1 MAYNY
6 ITQYD
11 SPNYTAG
18 RQGNAISSITI
29 HWWGDPGQNP
39 TFEGVTAWLCNP
51 AAQVSAHYVVT
62 GTDRRVACIVDP
74 ANIAWHAGNWV
85 GNQTS
90 IGIEC
95 DPRCRDEDYDVIAE
109 LVAELRKTYGDLPL
123 RPHNSWTTTSCPG
136 NYDISRIDRMAREKA
151 GQVVQR
157 DRTDEINYLNG
168 LYQQILDRNV
178 DENAIGHYLSQIDKG
193 WNWDQIREDLA
204 NSAEGKAVAERRNT
218 RNNELRAAYDSE
230 TNEIQRL
237 YKEIL
242 ERDADEA
249 GIEHYRNQIRN
260 GWNWQMVADDLRRSD
275 EYKELQRIKNTPAP
289 ETRHVEP
296 EPPTEPEK
304 PQPEKPQERAA
315 ETPQEAPKA
324 DDTTTIL
331 GDIRR
336 ILQAILDAITGLFK
350 K

>member
-29 HWWGDPGQNP
+29 HWWDDPSKGP
-39 TFEGVTAWLCNP
+39 TFEGIVGWLCNP
-51 AAQVSAHYVVT
+51 ASQVSAHYVVT

-123 RPHNSWTTTSCPG
+123 RPHRSWTTTSCPG
-136 NYDISRIDRMAREKA
+136 NYDLGRIDRMAREKA
-151 GQVVQR
+151 GQTVER
-157 DRTDEINYLNG
+157 DRTDEINYLNN
-168 LYQQILDRNV
+168 LFQQILDRNV

-204 NSAEGKAVAERRNT
+204 NSAEGKAVAERRNA

-242 ERDADEA
+242 ERDADEG

-260 GWNWQMVADDLRRSD
+260 GWDWNMVADDLRRSD
-275 EYKELQRIKNTPAP
+275 EYKELQRIKNAPTP
-289 ETRHVEP
+289 EIKHVEP
-296 EPPTEPEK
+296 EPPTQPE
-304 PQPEKPQERAA
+304 EKPQERAA
-315 ETPQEAPKA
+315 ETPQEVPKA
-324 DDTTTIL
+324 EDTTTIL

>member
-18 RQGNAISSITI
+18 RQGNSISSITI
-29 HWWGDPGQNP
+29 HWWDDPSKGP
-39 TFEGVTAWLCNP
+39 TFEGITAWLCNP
-51 AAQVSAHYVVT
+51 ASQVSAHYVVT

-136 NYDISRIDRMAREKA
+136 NYDLGRIDRMAREKA
-151 GQVVQR
+151 GQTVER
-157 DRTDEINYLNG
+157 DRTDEINYLNN

-204 NSAEGKAVAERRNT
+204 NSTEGKAVAERRNA

-242 ERDADEA
+242 ERDADEG

-260 GWNWQMVADDLRRSD
+260 GWSWGMVADDLRRSD
-275 EYKELQRIKNTPAP
+275 EYKELQRIKNAPTP
-289 ETRHVEP
+289 EIKHVEP
-296 EPPTEPEK
+296 EPPTEPE
-304 PQPEKPQERAA
+304 EVQERAA
-315 ETPQEAPKA
+315 EAPQEAPKA
-324 DDTTTIL
+324 EDATTIL

>member
-18 RQGNAISSITI
+18 RQGNNISSITI
-29 HWWGDPGQNP
+29 HWWGDPNQNP
-39 TFEGVTAWLCNP
+39 SFEGVTAWLCNP
-51 AAQVSAHYVVT
+51 ASQVSAHYVVT

-74 ANIAWHAGNWV
+74 SNIAWHAGNWV

-109 LVAELRKTYGDLPL
+109 LVAELRKAYGDLPL

-136 NYDISRIDRMAREKA
+136 NYDLGRIDRMAREKA
-151 GQVVQR
+151 GQTVER
-157 DRTDEINYLNG
+157 DRTDEINYLNN
-168 LYQQILDRNV
+168 LFQQILDRNV

-204 NSAEGKAVAERRNT
+204 NSAEGKAVAERRNA

-242 ERDADEA
+242 ERDADA
-249 GIEHYRNQIRN
+249 DGIEHYRNQIRS
-260 GWNWQMVADDLRRSD
+260 GWNWQMVEDDLRRSD
-275 EYKELQRIKNTPAP
+275 EYKELQRIKNAPTP
-289 ETRHVEP
+289 EIRHVEP
-296 EPPTEPEK
+296 EPPTEPE
-304 PQPEKPQERAA
+304 EKPQERAS

-324 DDTTTIL
+324 EDTTTIL

>member
-18 RQGNAISSITI
+18 RQGNNISSITI
-29 HWWGDPGQNP
+29 HWWGDPSQNP
-39 TFEGVTAWLCNP
+39 SFEGVTAWLCNP

-74 ANIAWHAGNWV
+74 SNIAWHAGNWV

-123 RPHNSWTTTSCPG
+123 RPHNSWTSTSCPG
-136 NYDISRIDRMAREKA
+136 NYDLGRIDRMAREKA

-204 NSAEGKAVAERRNT
+204 NSAEGKAVAERRNA

-242 ERDADEA
+242 ERDADA
-249 GIEHYRNQIRN
+249 DGTEHYRNQIRS
-260 GWNWQMVADDLRRSD
+260 GWNWQMVEDDLRRSD
-275 EYKELQRIKNTPAP
+275 EYKELQRIKNAPTP
-289 ETRHVEP
+289 EIQHVEP
-296 EPPTEPEK
+296 EPPTQPE
-304 PQPEKPQERAA
+304 EKPQERAA

-324 DDTTTIL
+324 EDATTIL

>member
-18 RQGNAISSITI
+18 RQGNSISSITI
-29 HWWGDPGQNP
+29 HWWGDPGQSP

-123 RPHNSWTTTSCPG
+123 RPHNSWTSTSCPG
-136 NYDISRIDRMAREKA
+136 NYDLGRIDRMAREKA

-157 DRTDEINYLNG
+157 DRTDEINYLNN

-204 NSAEGKAVAERRNT
+204 NSAEGKAVAERRNA

-242 ERDADEA
+242 ERDADEG
-249 GIEHYRNQIRN
+249 GIEHYRNQIRS

-275 EYKELQRIKNTPAP
+275 EYKELQRIKNAPTP
-289 ETRHVEP
+289 EIQHVEP

-304 PQPEKPQERAA
+304 PQDRAA
-315 ETPQEAPKA
+315 EAPQEAPKA
-324 DDTTTIL
+324 EDTTTIL

>member
-18 RQGNAISSITI
+18 RQGNSISSITI

-39 TFEGVTAWLCNP
+39 TFEGVTSWLCNP

-136 NYDISRIDRMAREKA
+136 NYDLGRIDRMAREKA
-151 GQVVQR
+151 GQTVQR

-204 NSAEGKAVAERRNT
+204 NSAEGKAVAERRNA

-230 TNEIQRL
+230 TNEI
-237 YKEIL
+237 L
-242 ERDADEA
+242 ERDADEG

-260 GWNWQMVADDLRRSD
+260 GWSWGMVADDLRRSD
-275 EYKELQRIKNTPAP
+275 EYKELQRIKNAPTP
-289 ETRHVEP
+289 EIKHVEP
-296 EPPTEPEK
+296 EPPTQPE
-304 PQPEKPQERAA
+304 EKPQERAT

-324 DDTTTIL
+324 EDTTTIL

>member
-136 NYDISRIDRMAREKA
+136 NYDLGRIDRMAREKA

>member
-18 RQGNAISSITI
+18 RQGNNISSITI
-29 HWWGDPGQNP
+29 HWWGDPNQNP
-39 TFEGVTAWLCNP
+39 SFEGIVAWLCNP
-51 AAQVSAHYVVT
+51 ASQVSAHYVVT

-74 ANIAWHAGNWV
+74 ANISWHAGNWV

-123 RPHNSWTTTSCPG
+123 RPHNSWTSTTCPG
-136 NYDISRIDRMAREKA
+136 NYDLGRIDRMAREKA
-151 GQVVQR
+151 GQTVER
-157 DRTDEINYLNG
+157 DRTDEINYLNN

-193 WNWDQIREDLA
+193 WNWDQIREDIA
-204 NSAEGKAVAERRNT
+204 NSAEGKAVAERRNA

-242 ERDADEA
+242 ERDADEG

-260 GWNWQMVADDLRRSD
+260 GWSWGMVADDLRRSD
-275 EYKELQRIKNTPAP
+275 EYKELQRIKNAPTP
-289 ETRHVEP
+289 EIQHVEP

-304 PQPEKPQERAA
+304 PQDRAVEMPQEG
-315 ETPQEAPKA
+315 PKA
-324 DDTTTIL
+324 EDTTTIL